1 MIMILL
7 GTVRP
12 LLLAKLQKLLSLLI
26 GLDLALLG
34 TMHFV
39 VDNFEVG
46 AARVEQVVDLFV
58 IDFYVRYRHSHFF
71 LLKQFLADVIQGV
84 VNEPVAVLVTQ
95 HCKSLS

>member
-1 MIMILL
+1 MILL

-39 VDNFEVG
+39 FDNFEVS

-58 IDFYVRYRHSHFF
+58 IDF
-71 LLKQFLADVIQGV
+71 DVGY
-84 VNEPVAVLVTQ
+84 
-95 HCKSLS
+95 